1 MSEARTGPPPE
12 KRERRPVERTAHL
25 ENTGNWNGANNI
37 TDADNWS
44 SDDDLLIPWDWGGY
58 TGFAVVLSQ
67 HTKSLIAAGALA
79 WIIVELFCI
88 DDEKD
93 WSAYPDLE
101 FASQMAT
108 HIIIVP
114 DLDEVH
120 EFAGSLAAKGARV
133 LLIERPKGAP
143 LPPIGN
149 ST

>member
-12 KRERRPVERTAHL
+12 KREPRPVERTAHL

-44 SDDDLLIPWDWGGY
+44 SDDDLLMPWDWGGY
-58 TGFAVVLSQ
+58 TGFVVVMSG
-67 HTKSLIAAGALA
+67 HTKSLIAAGVLA

-101 FASQMAT
+101 FASQALQEPFNAPCAA
-108 HIIIVP
+108 VARGK
-114 DLDEVH
+114 DAERRDEEQAGTRAAGVQIEAERGR
-120 EFAGSLAAKGARV
+120 EFA
-133 LLIERPKGAP
+133 
-143 LPPIGN
+143 
-149 ST
+149 